1 VAGLDLSSK
10 LRRGLG
16 KGKIVPAEFVA
27 ERMAAFDLDGDGALT
42 QEELAE
48 FLKKHRVGGPWFC
61 DMVARTLWNFC
72 TSWFS
77 KDVTWIKISALAWM
91 IHNAMKDRPRP
102 ARRYKI
108 TPESAMGY
116 VPLEPMEGSMPVDG
130 DMAGGGEIAGG
141 EPPSSDGPPPR
152 RGPGPRR
159 GAPRR
164 GPRPGPRGRAGPRG
178 RPRRGPGPRR

>member
-1 VAGLDLSSK
+1 MS
-10 LRRGLG
+10 
-16 KGKIVPAEFVA
+16 PEFVA
-27 ERMAAFDLDGDGALT
+27 ERMAAFDTDGDGALT

-48 FLKKHRVGGPWFC
+48 FLKKNRVGGPWFC

-116 VPLEPMEGSMPVDG
+116 VPLEPMEGSEPVDG
-130 DMAGGGEIAGG
+130 PIAGD
-141 EPPSSDGPPPR
+141 DGPPPGPAPR
-152 RGPGPRR
+152 RGAGPSRGPRR
-159 GAPRR
+159 GPP
-164 GPRPGPRGRAGPRG
+164 PRPGPRGRAGPG
-178 RPRRGPGPRR
+178 QRPRRGPGPRR